1 LGIDGFP
8 ARQRP
13 TILAGVID
21 SVTNFAVHRGMI
33 SDRIECVVET
43 MGDPGGTDRGF
54 DASFS
59 NGALIARARLSP
71 AWPLEPVPS
80 PTLRRFMLR

>member
-1 LGIDGFP
+1 MDFPLGND
-8 ARQRP
+8 Q
-13 TILAGVID
+13 LVVAGVFD

-71 AWPLEPVPS
+71 ARPLEPVPS